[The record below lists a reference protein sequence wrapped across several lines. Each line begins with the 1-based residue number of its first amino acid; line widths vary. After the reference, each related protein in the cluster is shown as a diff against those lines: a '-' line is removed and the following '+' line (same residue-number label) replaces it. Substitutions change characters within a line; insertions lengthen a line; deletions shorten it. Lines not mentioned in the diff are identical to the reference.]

1 MFSGV
6 MFRRNEGQIIS
17 WLFFLYIPLLSWA
30 SIDRY
35 SFPHRETIFDTPV
48 DAYMYVS
55 TGKVTD
61 TLTSLTVED
70 TSTNSEENKQV
81 GLFPCGPHL
90 EPAVTTCCRPEWGLQ
105 MPFVNASKKTLAH
118 HLPRTE
124 WGRRKPCCP
133 ETCPLVIMELPSS
146 AEQLPGL
153 SDFRSTDH
161 TKNSRSCYCCSKNF
175 LKPTIMDA

>member
-55 TGKVTD
+55 TWKVTD
-61 TLTSLTVED
+61 ILTSLTVED

-105 MPFVNASKKTLAH
+105 ICKCLQKDPCTSPTKDRVRETQAM
-118 HLPRTE
+118 LPRNMPTSYHGTAQQCRAAT
-124 WGRRKPCCP
+124 WIIWFQ
-133 ETCPLVIMELPSS
+133 VH
-146 AEQLPGL
+146 
-153 SDFRSTDH
+153 RSH
-161 TKNSRSCYCCSKNF
+161 
-175 LKPTIMDA
+175 

>member
-55 TGKVTD
+55 TWKVTD
-61 TLTSLTVED
+61 TLTPWKTHLQTQKKTSRWGCSHVDLTLSQQWPRAVDLNED
-70 TSTNSEENKQV
+70 CK
-81 GLFPCGPHL
+81 
-90 EPAVTTCCRPEWGLQ
+90 
-105 MPFVNASKKTLAH
+105 FVNASKKTLAH

-161 TKNSRSCYCCSKNF
+161 TKNSRSCYCCS
-175 LKPTIMDA
+175 